1 MNASEATPGHG
12 VTDNGRGP
20 AAFVRRHGLISFY
33 ALAYGLSW
41 LAWIPWILSQYG
53 LGVLDI
59 PVPGLLGL
67 PGELIGQLVL
77 LLPGAFLGP
86 LGGAFIVTA
95 ISEGRAGLRRWRG
108 RLFRLGV
115 GLKWYALALVGVPA
129 IIIAGTLVLP
139 GMVGDFQLPPV
150 EYLLL
155 YAPLLVLQ
163 IFTTGLAE
171 EPGWR
176 DYALVRHQRLHGPL
190 VGTLILSVLW
200 AGWHFPLFLTA
211 WGAGI
216 GGANPRTMLLFVA
229 FCIALSVVITWVFN
243 RTRES
248 LPLAILIHA
257 SNNTFASLLLIAM
270 FTTLDPSRDVLTGG
284 LIAYTALALVLVVAT
299 RGKLGY
305 SGGSD
310 NDRSSGGEAGGEL
323 GGVPAGGTGVA
334 GRGSDLPVA
343 RET

>member
-1 MNASEATPGHG
+1 MSNASEAAPGYG
-12 VTDNGRGP
+12 ATDRDRGP
-20 AAFVRRHGLISFY
+20 AAFARRHGLISFY

-59 PVPGLLGL
+59 PVPTFFGL
-67 PGELIGQLVL
+67 PEELVGQLSL

-95 ISEGRAGLRRWRG
+95 LSEGRQGLRRWRG

-115 GLKWYALALVGVPA
+115 GWKWYALALVGVPA
-129 IIIAGTLVLP
+129 LIVAGTLVLP
-139 GMVGDFQLPPV
+139 GMVGGFQLPPV

-155 YAPLLVLQ
+155 YVPFLVLQ
-163 IFTTGLAE
+163 MFTTGLAE

-176 DYALVRHQRLHGPL
+176 DFALVRHQRLHGPL

-200 AGWHFPLFLTA
+200 AGWHAPLFLTA
-211 WGAGI
+211 WGVGL
-216 GGANPRTMLLFVA
+216 GGANPRTVLLFVA
-229 FCIALSVVITWVFN
+229 FCLVLSVVITWVFN
-243 RTRES
+243 RTGES
-248 LPLAILIHA
+248 LPLAIVIHA
-257 SNNTFASLLLIAM
+257 SNNTFASLLLLAT

-284 LIAYTALALVLVVAT
+284 VIGYSALALVIVVAT

-305 SGGSD
+305 SGSD
-310 NDRSSGGEAGGEL
+310 NDESGREAGGES
-323 GGVPAGGTGVA
+323 GGVPARDA
-334 GRGSDLPVA
+334 GAAPASRAG
-343 RET
+343 

>member
-1 MNASEATPGHG
+1 MSNASEAAPGY
-12 VTDNGRGP
+12 VSTDSDRGP

-41 LAWIPWILSQYG
+41 LAWIPWILSQFG
-53 LGVLDI
+53 LGVLNI
-59 PVPGLLGL
+59 PVPGLFGL

-86 LGGAFIVTA
+86 LGSAFIVTA
-95 ISEGRAGLRRWRG
+95 LGEGRPGLRRWRG

-115 GLKWYALALVGVPA
+115 GWKWYALALVGVPA
-129 IIIAGTLVLP
+129 IITAGTLVLP
-139 GMVGDFQLPPV
+139 GMVGGFQLPPV

-155 YAPLLVLQ
+155 YLPLLVLQ
-163 IFTTGLAE
+163 MVTTGLAE

-176 DYALVRHQRLHGPL
+176 DYALVRHQRLHGPF
-190 VGTLILSVLW
+190 VGTLILSLLW

-216 GGANPRTMLLFVA
+216 GGANPRTILLFVL
-229 FCIALSVVITWVFN
+229 FCILISVVITWIFN

-248 LPLAILIHA
+248 LPLAIVVHA
-257 SNNTFASLLLIAM
+257 SNNTFASLLLITM

-284 LIAYTALALVLVVAT
+284 IIGYGVLALVIIVAT

-305 SGGSD
+305 SGGFD
-310 NDRSSGGEAGGEL
+310 NDASEREAGVEPV
-323 GGVPAGGTGVA
+323 GVPPVVRGT
-334 GRGSDLPVA
+334 
-343 RET
+343 